1 MIRAKRKMDHIKLFT
16 LLGDGPLT
24 AGFEDVRF
32 MHNCLPDLDSQNI
45 KLSTNIANIKLSN
58 PLLINAITGGADVL
72 SADNQMLAEVAAVT
86 GCAMAVGSQYG
97 SVTRK
102 EGIKSFEVV
111 RKYNPKGIIF
121 ANLSADAKSD
131 IVEKAI
137 EMIAAD
143 GLQLHLNVAQE
154 LVMPEGD
161 RNFCGYLHNIELI
174 CAKAQVPVIVKET
187 GCGMTREQVRQLLNC
202 GVTAIDVGGA
212 GGTNFLAIEAARR
225 QDSGYNEMLGWGIQT
240 ALSILEART
249 ITAGNS
255 CSGLIASGGIRS
267 ALDMAKA
274 LALGADA
281 VGMAGNI
288 LLKIKLEGVSSAV
301 QQITKMLELLR
312 NIMLLTG
319 CKSIADFRNTP
330 LLFSGI
336 LFEHITCRG
345 YNLPAIS
352 NQR

>member
-32 MHNCLPDLDSQNI
+32 MHNCLPDLGSQNI
-45 KLSTNIANIKLSN
+45 KLSTKIAGIKLNN

-72 SADNQMLAEVAAVT
+72 SAENQMLAEVAATT

-111 RKYNPKGIIF
+111 RKYNPNGIIF
-121 ANLSADAKSD
+121 ANLSADAKAD
-131 IVEKAI
+131 IVENAI

-161 RNFCGYLHNIELI
+161 RDFSGYLHNIELI
-174 CAKAQVPVIVKET
+174 CAKTQVPVIVKET
-187 GCGMTREQVRQLLNC
+187 GCGMTKEQVRQLLNC
-202 GVTAIDVGGA
+202 GVAAVDVGGA

-225 QDSGYNEMLGWGIQT
+225 QDSGYNELLSWGIPT

-249 ITAGNS
+249 IVAGNN
-255 CSGLIASGGIRS
+255 CGLIASGGIRN

-301 QQITKMLELLR
+301 QEITKMFELLR

-319 CKSIADFRNTP
+319 CNNVAGLRKIP
-330 LLFSGI
+330 LLFSGT
-336 LFEHITCRG
+336 LFQHIACRG
-345 YNLPAIS
+345 YDLPTIS

>member
-1 MIRAKRKMDHIKLFT
+1 
-16 LLGDGPLT
+16 
-24 AGFEDVRF
+24 
-32 MHNCLPDLDSQNI
+32 
-45 KLSTNIANIKLSN
+45 
-58 PLLINAITGGADVL
+58 
-72 SADNQMLAEVAAVT
+72 
-86 GCAMAVGSQYG
+86 QYG
-97 SVTRK
+97 TVTRK

-111 RKYNPKGIIF
+111 RKYNPNGIIF
-121 ANLSADAKSD
+121 ANLSADAKPD
-131 IVEKAI
+131 VVENAI

-161 RNFCGYLHNIELI
+161 RDFSGYLHNIELI
-174 CAKAQVPVIVKET
+174 CAKTQVPVIVKET
-187 GCGMTREQVRQLLNC
+187 GCGMTKEQVRQLLNC
-202 GVTAIDVGGA
+202 GVAAVDVGGA

-225 QDSGYNEMLGWGIQT
+225 QDSGYNELLSWGIPT
-240 ALSILEART
+240 ALSILEAR
-249 ITAGNS
+249 IIVAGNN
-255 CSGLIASGGIRS
+255 CGLIASGGIRN

-301 QQITKMLELLR
+301 QEITKMFELLR

-319 CKSIADFRNTP
+319 CNNVAGLRKIP
-330 LLFSGI
+330 LLFSGT
-336 LFEHITCRG
+336 LFQHIACRG
-345 YNLPAIS
+345 YDLPTIS

>member
-1 MIRAKRKMDHIKLFT
+1 MIRAKRKMDHIKLLT
-16 LLGDGPLT
+16 QLCDGPLT
-24 AGFEDVRF
+24 AGFENVRF
-32 MHNCLPDLDSQNI
+32 MHNCLPNLNSQDI
-45 KLSTNIANIKLSN
+45 KLSSNIANIKLNN
-58 PLLINAITGGADVL
+58 PVLINAITGGADVL
-72 SADNQMLAEVAAVT
+72 SAENQMLAEVACAT

-97 SVTRK
+97 AVTRH
-102 EGIKSFEVV
+102 EGIRSFEVV
-111 RKYNPKGIIF
+111 RKYNSKGIIF
-121 ANLSADAKSD
+121 ANLSADVSTD
-131 IVEKAI
+131 IAEKAI
-137 EMIAAD
+137 AMIGAD

-161 RNFCGYLHNIELI
+161 RNFSGYLHNIELI
-174 CAKAQVPVIVKET
+174 CAKTQVPVIVKET
-187 GCGMTREQVRQLLNC
+187 GCGMTSVQVRQLLNC
-202 GVTAIDVGGA
+202 GVAAVDVGGA
-212 GGTNFLAIEAARR
+212 GGTNFLAVEAARR

-249 ITAGNS
+249 ITAGNN
-255 CSGLIASGGIRS
+255 CGLIASGGVRS
-267 ALDMAKA
+267 ALDTAKA

-319 CKSIADFRNTP
+319 CKNIADLRKTP
-330 LLFSGI
+330 VLFSGI
-336 LFEHITCRG
+336 LFEYMTCRG
-345 YNLPAIS
+345 YDLPTIS